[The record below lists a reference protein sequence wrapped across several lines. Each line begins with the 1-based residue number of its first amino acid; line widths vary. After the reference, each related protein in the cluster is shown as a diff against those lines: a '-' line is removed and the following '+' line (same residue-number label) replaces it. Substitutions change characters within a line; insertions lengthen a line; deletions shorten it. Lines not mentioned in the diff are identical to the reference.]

1 MGNRV
6 LRIRFLII
14 AFFGAGFLYR
24 LYTKYILRHFPQFL
38 NTFRQSDDG
47 QYIWKQILDRI
58 SNKLNQLDLSPSQIS
73 KLPDE
78 VDLIISGGGGW
89 CNYAVGTGLVL
100 NEIHHRYGKCKIR
113 RISGASFGT
122 IVANAIYH
130 TKLNCKVDTDIFKRW
145 ILNAIGHT
153 HFCLKYFVFSF
164 HDSLQLCLRNNMEI
178 TPLSSNIHISVSRV
192 HGFSLKNEMKS
203 GFQSTEDLID
213 TILDSC
219 AIPLLSTRGILW
231 NRSSSGEVYLDG
243 GFTSNV
249 PLFQQPAERTQVVVH
264 VKYLKGRFGPKAFFM
279 PRWELMSELME
290 AGMDECLKLA
300 ETNQRTGCVKM
311 VKSETPKA

>member
-1 MGNRV
+1 M
-6 LRIRFLII
+6 
-14 AFFGAGFLYR
+14 YR
-24 LYTKYILRHFPQFL
+24 LYTKYMLRRFPDFL

-58 SNKLNQLDLSPSQIS
+58 LKKLNQLNLSQSQIS

-89 CNYAVGTGLVL
+89 CNYAVGTGLIL
-100 NEIHHRYGKCKIR
+100 NEIDRRYGKCKIR

-122 IVANAIYH
+122 IVANTIYH
-130 TKLNCKVDTDIFKRW
+130 TKPHSKIDADIFKRW

-178 TPLSSNIHISVSRV
+178 TPLSSDIHISLSRV
-192 HGFSLKNEMKS
+192 NRFSLKNEMKS
-203 GFQSTEDLID
+203 HFQSTDDLIN

-219 AIPLLSTRGILW
+219 AIPLLSTRGIFW
-231 NRSSSGEVYLDG
+231 NRNSSGEVYLDG
-243 GFTSNV
+243 GFTANV
-249 PLFQQPAERTQVVVH
+249 PMFQQPTERPQVIVH
-264 VKYLKGRFGPKAFFM
+264 VKYLRGRFGPKAFFM
-279 PRWELMSELME
+279 PRWQLMYKLME
-290 AGMDECLKLA
+290 SGMDECIKLA
-300 ETNQRTGCVKM
+300 ETNERTGCIKIVKC
-311 VKSETPKA
+311 